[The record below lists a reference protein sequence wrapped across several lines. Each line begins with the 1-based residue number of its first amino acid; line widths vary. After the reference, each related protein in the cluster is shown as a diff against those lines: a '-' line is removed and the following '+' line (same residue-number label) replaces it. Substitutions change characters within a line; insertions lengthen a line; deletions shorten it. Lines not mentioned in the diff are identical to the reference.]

1 MSKKISIKK
10 RDSTWAV
17 LSVQDNAGGT
27 FWPAHD
33 VELTKEEI
41 TALTFEEIM
50 ESIHGASATPK
61 ETQKSFI
68 HLPMIMEN
76 KKKWLYVL
84 SGIVIVLSFSIALIL
99 PKQTPQTLQED
110 IKQIRADRE
119 KTYDKC
125 VAVCDSERSV
135 FDARVNHKKAIINK
149 IGE

>member
-50 ESIHGASATPK
+50 ESIHGVSTTPK